1 MKKSL
6 FFTIIIAALFS
17 VSALWAASP
26 IGKWKTID
34 DETKKEKSI
43 VEIYEVDGKLFGKI
57 VAILTPGKE
66 NDVCDKCSGED
77 KGKPVVGLV
86 IMKGLAKDGDEY
98 KGGTIMDPNKGK
110 VYSCKIAVEDGG
122 AKLKVR
128 GFLGM
133 ALLGR
138 TQYWLRAQ

>member
-6 FFTIIIAALFS
+6 FFAIVIAVIFS

-26 IGKWKTID
+26 VGKWKTID

-66 NDVCDKCSGED
+66 NDVCEKCPGADKN
-77 KGKPVVGLV
+77 KPLVGLV
-86 IMKGLAKDGDEY
+86 ILKGLTKSGDEY
-98 KGGTIMDPNKGK
+98 SGGTIMDPAKGK
-110 VYSCKIAVEDGG
+110 VYRCQIALEDGG

-128 GFLGM
+128 GFIGTPM
-133 ALLGR
+133 LGR